1 MLSAKQSW
9 SAVVPLTYTDE
20 VIIDGMAL
28 EKRSLIDQVEAA
40 LCAEISSG
48 KWPEVLPGLRSLA
61 QELQVSVPTLSA
73 AIDRLVSK
81 GILSSRGD
89 RKRFRI
95 QKMSETASRNSG
107 AVKRVLI
114 ITPPGGIQSLSK
126 VTINIVQGI
135 NRDMNRQGWLV
146 QYADVDF
153 YDVKTPRKNWESLL
167 IGNQISRIII
177 VYGREVIG
185 KWALATGIPVC
196 FLGGNAGDLPIPI
209 IGIDSHLVVE
219 DALEKLVR
227 LGHKRFLIPLG
238 QRHPALVAK
247 MRETYS
253 AVLSRHDIKFNQII
267 QMPTGASHTA
277 ETVWRTMERAWEQD
291 ETPTA
296 IIFLDWHTCL
306 TGTSY
311 LTSKGLSIPKDVSVV
326 MIANEFSSDWFRPL
340 LAHYSFPESDLVKAM
355 ASWMK
360 NKSYNREKLLQ
371 YMLRSFNPGKSIAA
385 PKLKS

>member
-1 MLSAKQSW
+1 M
-9 SAVVPLTYTDE
+9 P
-20 VIIDGMAL
+20 L

-40 LCAEISSG
+40 LSTEINSG
-48 KWPEVLPGLRSLA
+48 KWPEILPGLRSLA

-81 GILSSRGD
+81 GILSSRGG

-95 QKMSETASRNSG
+95 QKIPSAVSRNSG
-107 AVKRVLI
+107 AAKRVLL

-126 VTINIVQGI
+126 VTINIIQGI
-135 NRDMNRQGWLV
+135 SHDMNRHGWLM

-167 IGNQISRIII
+167 VGNQISRIII

-185 KWALATGIPVC
+185 KWALSTGIPVC
-196 FLGGNAGDLPIPI
+196 FLGGNAGELPIPV
-209 IGIDSHLVVE
+209 IGIDSPRVVE

-227 LGHKRFLIPLG
+227 LGHKSFLIPLG

-253 AVLSRHDIKFNQII
+253 AVLSRHEINFNQLI
-267 QMPTGASHTA
+267 QLPTSTSHTPEA
-277 ETVWRTMERAWEQD
+277 VWRIMERAWEQA
-291 ETPTA
+291 EVPTA

-355 ASWMK
+355 ASWMQ

-371 YMLRSFNPGKSIAA
+371 YMLRSFNPGKSISA
-385 PKLKS
+385 PKLTN